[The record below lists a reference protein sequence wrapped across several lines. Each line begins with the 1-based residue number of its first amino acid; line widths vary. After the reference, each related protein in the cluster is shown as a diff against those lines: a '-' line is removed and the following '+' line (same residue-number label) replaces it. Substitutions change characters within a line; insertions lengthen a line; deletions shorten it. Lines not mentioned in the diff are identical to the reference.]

1 MKYFCIFILLV
12 LITCVT
18 NAQWTFNPNVNTAIC
33 QATGNQLA
41 PYIVSDGAGGAII
54 AWWDNRGT
62 STDIYAQRIDASG
75 YVRWTTNGIA
85 IVTAVGDQNAPAIVS
100 DGLGGA
106 IFAWQDNRNGTDW
119 DIYTQ
124 RINALGQTLWTTN
137 GVAISTAAS
146 NQANPAIVSDG
157 AGSAIITWID
167 YRSGTNYDIYAQ
179 RIKSY
184 GVVHWTA
191 NGVPICTAANDQGD
205 PTIISDSSDGA
216 IITWEDNRNGTDND
230 IYAQRINVS
239 GVVRWTADGVP
250 ISTAARSQGWPTLI
264 SDGSGGAIITWFEQ
278 STVEDGDI
286 YAQRI
291 NNSGMVQWETNG
303 VAISTAT
310 NNQQIRA
317 IVNDGASGAII
328 MWADYRSGTHWDV
341 YTQRVNA
348 SGVVQWTTD
357 GVAIATGDFHKG
369 IPNIASDDSGGAI
382 IAWDDLRDSTDKNI
396 YAQRIDAFGVV
407 QWTIGGIAVT
417 TAPNTQTFG
426 GIFNTIVA
434 DGSHG
439 AIITWTD
446 SRNGIDWN
454 IYANKIG
461 KPSLSITRP
470 TTIDVWRPGDQD
482 TIRWFAADTIHWVRI
497 DYSLDNG
504 HTIYPIEAVY
514 PADSMKYVW
523 TVPDSLSRKCRIILT
538 DFNDASLNDTSN
550 VFKIKGYIL
559 TRLSPGGDYV
569 PYNRLTDVW
578 GFSNNEADMWPATW
592 YNRFNYRGTDPN
604 TGIQYSQWQGGGIFS
619 RAASSRFPNWETW
632 VKAFTP
638 GVCYLSTSLGIYSP
652 PLLAKWTGNSRV
664 VWNGSCFGIAGTNA
678 LAFRHKD
685 QFVQKFENFPAF
697 TDPIDVLS
705 DTNVIKAVTEIFT
718 HQFGRLSQQND
729 IACYNIK
736 TPTQTLN
743 DLKQMLGSDDAPIR
757 TITILNNGEG
767 GGGHTILPYK
777 VERTASDS
785 PMWNVYVYDNSY
797 PNVLSAIIQIDTS
810 MNSHNGVW
818 GAMYGWNG
826 WGGTRNFYLE
836 IPSENYLGI
845 ATPSTSPSYRS
856 PFKLNSTN
864 LEVMNTQDASIM
876 IYDRDGKMTG
886 FDNNQV
892 VTDVPGSTPFI
903 LKNGTKT
910 PPYGYALPTD
920 RYVVYLDSFKTSQS
934 RIFFST
940 GNRTYGFERL
950 DADSSQTDFVYFDTL
965 LNTSSGLQISN
976 PDFFNKSITLTNIID
991 EASVVKAYI
1000 VDSLE
1005 LTAGSMFQ
1013 MENQDVDKLRLT
1025 NSSSVEHYNL
1035 LLEYAT
1041 ATQLQQFEKDN
1052 IQMPANTVH
1061 IIEPNWIALKD
1072 SMLIILVDVGNDGT
1086 IDDTLYLQNQVTGV
1100 GDDHGSLLLPN
1111 SYNLAQNYPNPFNP
1125 STTINYQ
1132 LPTQSHV
1139 TLKVFDVLGREV
1151 TTLANENKKPGSYEV
1166 EFDGSK
1172 LPSGV
1177 YFYRLYAHPTDAK
1190 QTNDFVQTKKLLLL
1204 K

>member
-1 MKYFCIFILLV
+1 MKYFCIFILLA

-75 YVRWTTNGIA
+75 HVRWTTNGVA
-85 IVTAVGDQNAPAIVS
+85 IVTTVGDQNALAMVS

-106 IFAWQDNRNGTDW
+106 IIAWQDNRNGADW
-119 DIYTQ
+119 DIYAQ
-124 RINALGQTLWTTN
+124 RINALGQVQWTTN

-146 NQANPAIVSDG
+146 NQAEPAIVCDG

-184 GVVHWTA
+184 GVVQWTA
-191 NGVPICTAANDQGD
+191 NGVPISNAANDQTA
-205 PTIISDSSDGA
+205 PTIISDDSDGA
-216 IITWEDNRNGTDND
+216 IITWSDFRNGTDNNV
-230 IYAQRINVS
+230 YAQRINVS
-239 GVVRWTADGVP
+239 GVVQWTADGVP
-250 ISTAARSQGWPTLI
+250 ISTAVRNQTWPKLI
-264 SDGSGGAIITWFEQ
+264 SDGSGGAIIAWFEF
-278 STVEDGDI
+278 STVSDADI

-291 NNSGMVQWETNG
+291 DNSGIVQWAMNG

-310 NNQQIRA
+310 NNQQSHTTISDSA
-317 IVNDGASGAII
+317 GGAII
-328 MWADYRSGTHWDV
+328 AWADYRSGTHWDV
-341 YTQRVNA
+341 YIQRINV

-357 GVAIATGDFHKG
+357 GVAISTGDFGKG
-369 IPNIASDDSGGAI
+369 IPHIASDDSGGAI
-382 IAWDDLRDSTDKNI
+382 IVWDDFRDSTDENI
-396 YAQRIDAFGVV
+396 YAQRIDASGMVR
-407 QWTIGGIAVT
+407 WTTSGIAVT
-417 TAPNTQTFG
+417 TAPNRQD
-426 GIFNTIVA
+426 NSYLYNSIVA

-446 SRNGIDWN
+446 LRNGTDWN

-482 TIRWFAADTIHWVRI
+482 TIRWFAADTVHWVRI
-497 DYSLDNG
+497 EYSLDNG
-504 HTIYPIEAVY
+504 HTIYPIEVVY

-538 DFNDASLNDTSN
+538 DFTDALLNDTSD

-569 PYNRLTDVW
+569 PYDRFTDVW
-578 GFSNNEADMWPATW
+578 GFYNRREDMWPATW

-604 TGIQYSQWQGGGIFS
+604 TGIQYSQWQGGSIFS
-619 RAASSRFPNWETW
+619 RAASSRFPDWESW
-632 VKAFTP
+632 VRAFTP

-652 PLLAKWTGNSRV
+652 PLLAKWASSAKV
-664 VWNGSCFGIAGTNA
+664 VWYGSCFGIAGTNA

-697 TDPIDVLS
+697 TDPIYVLS
-705 DTNVIKAVTEIFT
+705 DTNVITTVTEIFT
-718 HQFGRLSQQND
+718 HQFGNLSHQND

-743 DLKQMLGSDDAPIR
+743 DLKQILGADDAPIR
-757 TITILNNGEG
+757 TISILNNGVG
-767 GGGHTILPYK
+767 CGGHTILPYK
-777 VERTASDS
+777 VERDASDS
-785 PMWNVYVYDNSY
+785 PIWNVYVYDNSY
-797 PNVLSAIIQIDTS
+797 PYILNAIIQIDTS
-810 MNSHNGVW
+810 LNSRNGVW
-818 GAMYGWNG
+818 TPMYAWNG
-826 WGGTRNFYLE
+826 WGGTKNFYLE

-845 ATPSTSPSYRS
+845 ATPNTSPSYRS
-856 PFKLNSTN
+856 PFKLSSTN
-864 LEVMNTQDASIM
+864 LEIMNTQDASIM
-876 IYDRDGKMTG
+876 IYDRNGKMTG

-892 VTDVPGSTPFI
+892 VADVPGSTPFI
-903 LKNGTKT
+903 LKNGMKT
-910 PPYGYALPTD
+910 PPYGYALSTD

-934 RIFFST
+934 RIFFSA
-940 GNRTYGFERL
+940 GNRTYGFERS

-976 PDFFNKSITLTNIID
+976 PDFYNKSITLTNIIN
-991 EASVVKAYI
+991 ETSVVKAYT

-1005 LTAGSMFQ
+1005 LTTGAMFQ
-1013 MENQDVDKLRLT
+1013 IENQDVDKLRLT

-1035 LLEYAT
+1035 RLEYAT
-1041 ATQLQQFEKDN
+1041 TTQLQQFEHDN
-1052 IQMPANTVH
+1052 IQMPANTIH
-1061 IIEPNWIALKD
+1061 IIEPNWRALKD
-1072 SMLIILVDVGNDGT
+1072 SMLIILVDIGNDGT
-1086 IDDTLYLQNQVTGV
+1086 IDDTLRLQNGLTNVQ
-1100 GDDHGSLLLPN
+1100 DRSSLVPSEYKL
-1111 SYNLAQNYPNPFNP
+1111 YQNYPNPFNP
-1125 STTINYQ
+1125 VTAIRYQ
-1132 LPTQSHV
+1132 LPVSSHV
-1139 TLKVFDVLGREV
+1139 TLKVFDLLGREV
-1151 TTLANENKKPGSYEV
+1151 ATLVNENKKPGSYEV

-1172 LPSGV
+1172 LPSSM
-1177 YFYRLYAHPTDAK
+1177 YFYRLQAES
-1190 QTNDFVQTKKLLLL
+1190 FVETKKLLLL

>member
-1 MKYFCIFILLV
+1 MKYFCIFFLLV
-12 LITCVT
+12 LITRVT

-41 PYIVSDGAGGAII
+41 PHIVTDGAGGAII

-75 YVRWTTNGIA
+75 HVRWTTNGVT
-85 IVTAVGDQNAPAIVS
+85 IVTAGGNQNALVIVS

-106 IFAWQDNRNGTDW
+106 IIAWQDNRNGTDW
-119 DIYTQ
+119 DIYSQ

-137 GVAISTAAS
+137 GLAISTAGS

-157 AGSAIITWID
+157 AGSAIITWED
-167 YRSGTNYDIYAQ
+167 NRSGTNWDIYAQ

-184 GVVHWTA
+184 GVVHWTT
-191 NGVPICTAANDQGD
+191 NGVPICTVANDQTD

-216 IITWEDNRNGTDND
+216 IISWSDFRNGTEND
-230 IYAQRINVS
+230 IYAQRIDAS
-239 GVVRWTADGVP
+239 AVVRWTADGVP
-250 ISTAARSQGWPTLI
+250 ISTALRSQNWPELI

-291 NNSGMVQWETNG
+291 NNSGIAQWATNG

-310 NNQQIRA
+310 NNQQSPV

-328 MWADYRSGTHWDV
+328 TWADYRSGTHWDV
-341 YTQRVNA
+341 YTQRINA
-348 SGVVQWTTD
+348 SGLVQWTTD
-357 GVAIATGDFHKG
+357 GVAISTGDFNKG
-369 IPNIASDDSGGAI
+369 IPGIASDDSGGAI
-382 IAWDDLRDSTDKNI
+382 IAWDDYRDSINGNI
-396 YAQRIDAFGVV
+396 YAQRIDASGIVR
-407 QWTIGGIAVT
+407 WASGGTVVT
-417 TAPNTQTFG
+417 TAPNTQAY
-426 GIFNTIVA
+426 NSIVS

-439 AIITWTD
+439 AIITWAD
-446 SRNGIDWN
+446 LRNGTDWN

-461 KPSLSITRP
+461 KPSLSVTRP
-470 TTIDVWRPGDQD
+470 TTTDVWRPGDQD

-504 HTIYPIEAVY
+504 HTVYPIEAVY

-538 DFNDASLNDTSN
+538 DFTDASLNDTSG

-559 TRLSPGGDYV
+559 TRLSPSGDYV
-569 PYNRLTDVW
+569 PYNRFTDVW

-592 YNRFNYRGTDPN
+592 YNRFNYRSMDPY

-652 PLLAKWTGNSRV
+652 PLLAKWTSRAKV

-743 DLKQMLGSDDAPIR
+743 DLKQMLGADDAPIR
-757 TITILNNGEG
+757 TISLINNGIG

-785 PMWNVYVYDNSY
+785 PMWNIYVYDNSY
-797 PNVLSAIIQIDTS
+797 PDVLSAIIQIDTS

-818 GAMYGWNG
+818 GAMYGWSG
-826 WGGTRNFYLE
+826 WGGTKNFYLE

-845 ATPSTSPSYRS
+845 ATPSTSPSSSS

-864 LEVMNTQDASIM
+864 LEVMNTPDASIM
-876 IYDRDGKMTG
+876 IYDRNGKMTG

-892 VTDVPGSTPFI
+892 VTDVLGSTPFI

-910 PPYGYALPTD
+910 PPYGYALPAD

-934 RIFFST
+934 RIFFSS
-940 GNRTYGFERL
+940 GNRTYGFERS

-965 LNTSSGLQISN
+965 MNTSSGLQISN
-976 PDFFNKSITLTNIID
+976 PDLYNKSITLTNIID
-991 EASVVKAYI
+991 ETSVVKAYT

-1005 LTAGSMFQ
+1005 LTGGAMFQ

-1025 NSSSVEHYNL
+1025 NSSSEGHYNL
-1035 LLEYAT
+1035 RLEYAT
-1041 ATQLQQFEKDN
+1041 ATQLQQFERDN
-1052 IQMPANTVH
+1052 IQMPANAVH
-1061 IIEPNWIALKD
+1061 IIEPNWSALKD
-1072 SMLIILVDVGNDGT
+1072 SLLIILVDVDNDGT
-1086 IDDTLYLQNQVTGV
+1086 IDDTLHLQNILT
-1100 GDDHGSLLLPN
+1100 DARDHGSLIPTDYKL
-1111 SYNLAQNYPNPFNP
+1111 YQCYPNPFNP
-1125 STTINYQ
+1125 VTTISYQ
-1132 LPTQSHV
+1132 LPVNSHV
-1139 TLKVFDVLGREV
+1139 TLKVFDALGREV
-1151 TTLANENKKPGSYEV
+1151 VTLVDAV
-1166 EFDGSK
+1166 ETSGCKSVTFDASK
-1172 LPSGV
+1172 LASGV
-1177 YFYRLYAHPTDAK
+1177 YYYSLSAGVY
-1190 QTNDFVQTKKLLLL
+1190 VETKKLLLV